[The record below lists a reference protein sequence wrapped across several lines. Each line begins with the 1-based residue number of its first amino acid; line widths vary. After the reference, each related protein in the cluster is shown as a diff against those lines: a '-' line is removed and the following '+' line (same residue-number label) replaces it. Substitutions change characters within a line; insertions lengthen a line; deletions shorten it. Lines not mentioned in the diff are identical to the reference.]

1 MTAFQFL
8 SLGLFLVALAGA
20 YGKDIVSAVRTRFP
34 ALPSLPDRPV
44 VVPPVVGIRNSVND
58 MITVAELRDRMRA
71 LDCKEG
77 VDACTYLLKV
87 LVEFQYPQG

>member
-20 YGKDIVSAVRTRFP
+20 YGKDILAAVRTRVP
-34 ALPSLPDRPV
+34 ALPTLPAPAK
-44 VVPPVVGIRNSVND
+44 PQPGIKDSVND
-58 MITVAELRDRMRA
+58 MITVAELRDRLRVA
-71 LDCKEG
+71 NCKDG